1 MTASPADRQRLKRQR
16 RARAGMV
23 KVECWLSA
31 EQAAWVREYARTKG
45 MTVSTAVSSLVRIE
59 TIPVSISLGS

>member
-16 RARAGMV
+16 RAEAGMV

-31 EQAAWVREYARTKG
+31 EEAAWVRQVSEETGSHNGAVVKWCVRLG
-45 MTVSTAVSSLVRIE
+45 MLPEPDTL
-59 TIPVSISLGS
+59 